1 MYYNNYVTNYVIK
14 RKNFG
19 ICSECTKKLL
29 VPSWKKC
36 EDCDFKSYKNKY
48 LRKQIKIEK
57 TNLLKLQIKKL
68 KKRKSM
74 RNVNSFELVKAQVI
88 VFDDYSG
95 KVIGYRMF

>member
-1 MYYNNYVTNYVIK
+1 MGLYKLINKDT
-14 RKNFG
+14 
-19 ICSECTKKLL
+19 CTVCGKKLL
-29 VPSWKKC
+29 VPSWKNC
-36 EDCDFKSYKNKY
+36 EECDFNSYRNKY

-57 TNLLKLQIKKL
+57 ANLLKLQIKKL

-74 RNVNSFELVKAQVI
+74 RNVNRKKLVKAQVI

>member
-1 MYYNNYVTNYVIK
+1 MGLYKLINKDT
-14 RKNFG
+14 
-19 ICSECTKKLL
+19 CTVCGKKLL
-29 VPSWKKC
+29 VPSWKNC
-36 EDCDFKSYKNKY
+36 EECDFNSYRNKY

-57 TNLLKLQIKKL
+57 ANLARLQIKKL

-74 RNVNSFELVKAQVI
+74 RNVNRKELVKAQVI